1 MPLVW
6 LQFKCHAYL
15 IWTNQIIHN
24 NAVRGVPLF
33 AVIPYNSF
41 FCIKQRGGFTSIQ
54 TISFYKLD
62 YDGCVLPC
70 LKRQWFNTNRDKYS
84 FVPLRWLIRNVTY
97 YLHSRHGCR
106 RRRQEGYTFCVNMA
120 WNENFSVK
128 DLHESIWLLNLAKES
143 SKYFDGTSTDLLA
156 WLAKFQWCLDGGS
169 KWHIF
174 RYRLPI
180 IFGGTRGDFC
190 HLCCRHSKTT
200 GNEENTNTCT
210 EFYMIFAC
218 HTWFPVVNPWK

>member
-6 LQFKCHAYL
+6 LQFKCHAYS

-97 YLHSRHGCR
+97 YLHFRHSCR
-106 RRRQEGYTFCVNMA
+106 RRRQEGYTFCVN
-120 WNENFSVK
+120 
-128 DLHESIWLLNLAKES
+128 IWLGMK
-143 SKYFDGTSTDLLA
+143 TSLSRICMNPFGSLILLKNHQNI
-156 WLAKFQWCLDGGS
+156 LMERQPTCLPG
-169 KWHIF
+169 
-174 RYRLPI
+174 
-180 IFGGTRGDFC
+180 
-190 HLCCRHSKTT
+190 
-200 GNEENTNTCT
+200 
-210 EFYMIFAC
+210 
-218 HTWFPVVNPWK
+218 